1 MDPPSHIFL
10 TPSKV
15 KLSLYPCRDN
25 RNHNKNFESSSSLY
39 TNMNTFTSN
48 SSDLTTTATE
58 TSSFSTLYLLSTLQA
73 FVAITLVMLLKKL
86 MTDPNKKKPYLPPG
100 PTGWPIIGMIPTML
114 KSRPVFRWLHSI
126 MKQLNTEIA
135 CVKLGNTHVITVT
148 CPKIAREILKQ
159 QDALFASRPLTYAQ
173 KILSNGYKT
182 CVITPFGDQFKKM
195 RKVVMTELVCP
206 ARHRWLHQKR
216 SEENDHLT
224 AWVYNM
230 VKNSGSVDFR
240 FMTRHYCGN
249 AIKKLMFGTRT
260 FSKNTAPDGGP
271 TVEDVEHME
280 AMFEALGFTFA
291 FCISDYLPMLTGL
304 DLNGHEKI
312 MRESSAIMDKYHD
325 PIIDERIKMWREGKR
340 TQIEDFLDIFISIK
354 DEQGNPLLTADEI
367 KPTIKEL
374 VMAAPDNPSNAVE
387 WAMAEMVN
395 KPEILRKAMEEI
407 DRVVGKER
415 LVQESDIP
423 KLNYVKAILREAFRL
438 HPVAAFNLPHV
449 ALSDT
454 TVAGY
459 HIPKGSQ
466 VLLSRYGL
474 GRNPKVWAD
483 PLCFKPERHLNE
495 CSEVTLTE
503 NDLRFISFST
513 GKRGCAAPALGT
525 ALTTMMLARLLQGF
539 TWKLPENETR
549 VELMESSHD
558 MFLAK
563 PLVMVGDLRLPE
575 HLYPTVK

>member
-1 MDPPSHIFL
+1 
-10 TPSKV
+10 
-15 KLSLYPCRDN
+15 
-25 RNHNKNFESSSSLY
+25 
-39 TNMNTFTSN
+39 
-48 SSDLTTTATE
+48 
-58 TSSFSTLYLLSTLQA
+58 
-73 FVAITLVMLLKKL
+73 
-86 MTDPNKKKPYLPPG
+86 
-100 PTGWPIIGMIPTML
+100 
-114 KSRPVFRWLHSI
+114 
-126 MKQLNTEIA
+126 
-135 CVKLGNTHVITVT
+135 
-148 CPKIAREILKQ
+148 
-159 QDALFASRPLTYAQ
+159 
-173 KILSNGYKT
+173 
-182 CVITPFGDQFKKM
+182 
-195 RKVVMTELVCP
+195 
-206 ARHRWLHQKR
+206 
-216 SEENDHLT
+216 
-224 AWVYNM
+224 
-230 VKNSGSVDFR
+230 
-240 FMTRHYCGN
+240 
-249 AIKKLMFGTRT
+249 
-260 FSKNTAPDGGP
+260 
-271 TVEDVEHME
+271 
-280 AMFEALGFTFA
+280 
-291 FCISDYLPMLTGL
+291 
-304 DLNGHEKI
+304 
-312 MRESSAIMDKYHD
+312 
-325 PIIDERIKMWREGKR
+325 
-340 TQIEDFLDIFISIK
+340 
-354 DEQGNPLLTADEI
+354 
-367 KPTIKEL
+367 
-374 VMAAPDNPSNAVE
+374 MAAPDNPSNAVE

>member
-1 MDPPSHIFL
+1 
-10 TPSKV
+10 
-15 KLSLYPCRDN
+15 
-25 RNHNKNFESSSSLY
+25 
-39 TNMNTFTSN
+39 MNTFTSN
-48 SSDLTTTATE
+48 SSDLTSTTTQ
-58 TSSFSTLYLLSTLQA
+58 TLSFSNMYFLTTLQA
-73 FVAITLVMLLKKL
+73 FVAITLVMLLKKVL
-86 MTDPNKKKPYLPPG
+86 FTDPNKKKLSLPPG
-100 PTGWPIIGMIPTML
+100 PTGWPIIGMVPTML

-135 CVKLGNTHVITVT
+135 C
-148 CPKIAREILKQ
+148 IAREILKQ
-159 QDALFASRPLTYAQ
+159 QDALFASRPMTYAQ
-173 KILSNGYKT
+173 KVLSNGYKT
-182 CVITPFGDQFKKM
+182 CVITPFGEQFKKM
-195 RKVVMTELVCP
+195 RKVIMTELVCP
-206 ARHRWLHQKR
+206 MRHRWLHQKR
-216 SEENDHLT
+216 AEENDHLT

-240 FMTRHYCGN
+240 FVTRHYCGN

-260 FSKNTAPDGGP
+260 FSQNTAPNGGP
-271 TVEDVEHME
+271 TAEDIEHME
-280 AMFEALGFTFA
+280 AMFEALGFTFS
-291 FCISDYLPMLTGL
+291 F
-304 DLNGHEKI
+304 KI
-312 MRESSAIMDKYHD
+312 MRDSSAIMDKYHD
-325 PIIDERIKMWREGKR
+325 PIIDARIKMWREGKR

-354 DEQGNPLLTADEI
+354 DEEGNPLLTADEI

-449 ALSDT
+449 ALSDA

-483 PLCFKPERHLNE
+483 PLSFKPERHLSE

-525 ALTTMMLARLLQGF
+525 ALTTMLLARLLQGF
-539 TWKLPENETR
+539 TWKLPESETR

-563 PLVMVGDLRLPE
+563 PLVMVGELRLPE

>member
-1 MDPPSHIFL
+1 
-10 TPSKV
+10 
-15 KLSLYPCRDN
+15 
-25 RNHNKNFESSSSLY
+25 
-39 TNMNTFTSN
+39 MNTFISN
-48 SSDLTTTATE
+48 TSDLTSPTQE
-58 TSSFSTLYLLSTLQA
+58 TSSFTNLYLFTTLQA
-73 FVAITLVMLLKKL
+73 FVAITILILLKKL
-86 MTDPNKKKPYLPPG
+86 LTSHGKTKPSLPPG
-100 PTGWPIIGMIPTML
+100 PTGWPIIGMVPKML
-114 KSRPVFRWLHSI
+114 KSRPVFRWFHSI

-135 CVKLGNTHVITVT
+135 CIKLGNTHVITVT

-159 QDALFASRPLTYAQ
+159 QDAIFASRPMTYAQ
-173 KILSNGYKT
+173 NILSNGYKT
-182 CVITPFGDQFKKM
+182 CVITPFGEQFKKM

-206 ARHRWLHQKR
+206 ARHRWLHEKR
-216 SEENDHLT
+216 AQENDHLT
-224 AWVYNM
+224 GWLYNM
-230 VKNSGSVDFR
+230 VKDNDGTVDFR

-260 FSKNTAPDGGP
+260 FSDKTSLDGGP
-271 TVEDVEHME
+271 TKEDIEHME

-291 FCISDYLPMLTGL
+291 FCVSDYLPMLTGF

-312 MRESSAIMDKYHD
+312 MRESSAVMDKYHD

-340 TQIEDFLDIFISIK
+340 TQIQDFLDIFISVK
-354 DEQGNPLLTADEI
+354 DEEGRPLLTADEI

-387 WAMAEMVN
+387 WAMAEMIN
-395 KPEILRKAMEEI
+395 KPEILHKAMEEI
-407 DRVVGKER
+407 DRVVGKQR

-423 KLNYVKAILREAFRL
+423 KLNYIKAILREAFRL

-466 VLLSRYGL
+466 VLLSRFGL
-474 GRNPKVWAD
+474 GRNPKVWSD
-483 PLCFKPERHLNE
+483 PLSFKPERHLNE
-495 CSEVTLTE
+495 CLEVTLTE

-539 TWKLPENETR
+539 HWKLPENVTR
-549 VELMESSHD
+549 VELVESSHD

-563 PLVMVGDLRLPE
+563 PLVMVGEPRLAE
-575 HLYPTVK
+575 NLYPKVK

>member
-1 MDPPSHIFL
+1 MS
-10 TPSKV
+10 
-15 KLSLYPCRDN
+15 
-25 RNHNKNFESSSSLY
+25 NFTL
-39 TNMNTFTSN
+39 N
-48 SSDLTTTATE
+48 SSDSTSTTTQ
-58 TSSFSTLYLLSTLQA
+58 TSLFSNMYLLTTLQA
-73 FVAITLVMLLKKL
+73 LVAITLVMLLKKL
-86 MTDPNKKKPYLPPG
+86 ITNRNRKKLSLPPG
-100 PTGWPIIGMIPTML
+100 PTGWPIIGMIPAML

-159 QDALFASRPLTYAQ
+159 QDALFASRPMTYAQ
-173 KILSNGYKT
+173 NVLSNGYKT
-182 CVITPFGDQFKKM
+182 CVITPFGEQFKKM

-216 SEENDHLT
+216 AEENDHLT
-224 AWVYNM
+224 AWLYNM

-260 FSKNTAPDGGP
+260 FSENTAPDGGP
-271 TVEDVEHME
+271 TAEDIEHME

-312 MRESSAIMDKYHD
+312 MRDSSAIMDKYHD
-325 PIIDERIKMWREGKR
+325 PIIDARIKMWREGKR

-354 DEQGNPLLTADEI
+354 DEEGNPLLTADEI

-395 KPEILRKAMEEI
+395 KPEILRKAMEEL

-423 KLNYVKAILREAFRL
+423 KLNYIKAILREAFRL

-449 ALSDT
+449 ALSDA

-483 PLCFKPERHLNE
+483 PLSFKPERHLNE
-495 CSEVTLTE
+495 CSEVILTE

-539 TWKLPENETR
+539 TWKLSENETR

-563 PLVMVGDLRLPE
+563 PLVMVGELRLPE